1 MLSTL
6 NKKVSRVL
14 FLNFYLCFCSFRSFP
29 QEGSGTLK
37 MPLPEYLQSTT
48 GIGSLDDPVAPMPG
62 VVERVLIS
70 EGATVEQGEPLVVMI
85 AMKMEVR
92 RIITICLAVCLP
104 SFCSFLLYRYI
115 SLCIFSFIL

>member
-1 MLSTL
+1 M
-6 NKKVSRVL
+6 
-14 FLNFYLCFCSFRSFP
+14 
-29 QEGSGTLK
+29 
-37 MPLPEYLQSTT
+37 
-48 GIGSLDDPVAPMPG
+48 APMPG

-104 SFCSFLLYRYI
+104 SFRSFLLYKYI
-115 SLCIFSFIL
+115 SVYFFSFIFLCLYSLIHVCASALVLCVVYESLCVCV